1 MQKYNILN
9 RQENNAAGKSRGMIE
24 RQKEWTHAQ
33 SQLFYHVLMKTKLRQ
48 PSPDGEKTNRE
59 GGGV

>member
-9 RQENNAAGKSRGMIE
+9 RQENNAAGAGGMIE
-24 RQKEWTHAQ
+24 GQKEWRHAQ

-48 PSPDGEKTNRE
+48 PSPDREKTPS
-59 GGGV
+59 GV